1 MYLKDKL
8 KIELDSINRLIANL
22 NDNKNIDDS
31 KRYENLTIYIRI
43 AIEEIKKL
51 YKID

>member
-8 KIELDSINRLIANL
+8 KIELDSVNRLIANL
-22 NDNKNIDDS
+22 NSNKNIDDS
-31 KRYENLTIYIRI
+31 QRYENLTIYLHI

>member
-8 KIELDSINRLIANL
+8 KIELDSVNRLIANL
-22 NDNKNIDDS
+22 NNNKNIDDS
-31 KRYENLTIYIRI
+31 KRYENLTIYLHI